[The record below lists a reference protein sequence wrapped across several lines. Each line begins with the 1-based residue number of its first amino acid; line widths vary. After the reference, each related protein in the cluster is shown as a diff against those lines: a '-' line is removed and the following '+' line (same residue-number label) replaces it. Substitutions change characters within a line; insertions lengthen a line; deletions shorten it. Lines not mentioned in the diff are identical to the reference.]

1 MSFLDHFE
9 DFLGQAT
16 ATEKRSGWCF
26 YMLLGDLLQCHA
38 AGRSGVVF
46 MLAILNTAIL
56 IMFMIH
62 VMTCPFAEL
71 VKVKLSCD
79 LLEGFNMI

>member
-26 YMLLGDLLQCHA
+26 YMLLGDLLQCPCCRTIWSGIY
-38 AGRSGVVF
+38 AGNSQHRD
-46 MLAILNTAIL
+46 LD
-56 IMFMIH
+56 H
-62 VMTCPFAEL
+62 VHDPCDDLPF
-71 VKVKLSCD
+71 C
-79 LLEGFNMI
+79 